1 MDKKTSNLQDLLKNH
16 SSTQS
21 QKTNNPTVTTPSKQI
36 SQQESKNI
44 SNSSRNELP
53 IKQTTPR
60 PKMEL
65 PGKIADSK
73 VHLQALKVPPNGVN
87 KDMLM
92 QKNLLANANGII
104 SRTDQEDANV
114 TNMRNNPSPFDR
126 HTQCMNQANLPY
138 ERIVE
143 KEMDIDVGESNMEDR
158 KQDSSISET
167 LSGSPWKMQN
177 VATREEEK
185 IIKDSLGEEEE
196 EEEEEDVKINGLPVS
211 NESTPGSSRDDP
223 RGRSNSENKDLT
235 VKDEAMNPEPP
246 TSQVQNT
253 NVHIHVFPQGK
264 QILGGPFQGPTLS
277 VTGPCSS
284 IPKPTA
290 LVKGTSKP
298 PKENN
303 GPSMPTPTKLKGD
316 ILHRAKLDPNTVA
329 MVSPMPSFSDLMS
342 ESSHSNSNST
352 GQSNSSD
359 SSVIYRPS
367 SESGSEIKTIP
378 NRKIDTTFEQMEKV
392 LSEGSTCGSGSGG
405 GGGGSLADDEA
416 EMTVKPMQ
424 PLLRGYTPGARAL
437 QTLPS
442 RTTARQYTIL
452 HSSSHHHV
460 SHDYA
465 DIDIASGYL
474 SDGEVLRGGM
484 SVGSRTLSDLCDGY
498 MSEGGASLYA
508 RRINPAYGHD
518 RERYVGGSR
527 RELSG
532 VKELVS
538 SRRVQKRPSA
548 NTVRSD
554 GAGGGC
560 IVGGAVGGGNLVG
573 GAGALLGACSGGS
586 DALAEL
592 TIEELASIPAGNHT
606 SANHTGHSTHHK
618 KVPGGGGV
626 IVGGGGSSATPQGAQ
641 QSNNLVYR
649 VVSSRHPGSGHHPHT
664 KKSDSS
670 QQTESSAFKHQQQ
683 QQGSNGSSNSSSNSQ
698 QWRKYIE
705 AGTARD
711 RERDKEGT
719 PTSPSPSRRS
729 QDKHRKQTMAEYA
742 NGEKA
747 QKVSSG
753 TSTGNSSNSSGSSNK
768 VRGVP
773 QSFGYVKRH
782 SAGTSPSPN
791 GVQNGSKDATTRT
804 AQVKVSG
811 GTQTCT
817 TELQANSSSSNQG
830 HHYKSYSLTG
840 PSASQLSQS
849 VRDRLMLG
857 SQSLPKPGSPEFTA
871 LFAAAH
877 YRERGAGGGPVNA
890 SFSPR
895 VLKPS
900 DGSLSDTCSNY
911 AAPDLPGYYT
921 PNSPYATSW
930 MRHSN
935 TYTPSGRSQGM
946 GLCEADSVESLGSHR
961 ASLTHAR
968 LLMHQRDSTG
978 SPAPPR
984 LNRSNSIRSTKS
996 EKMYPSMLARGSGTS
1011 SSVGEE
1017 AGIGM
1022 GIGVGVEPYYSV
1034 PVGSA
1039 GCTGQHWSQPTS
1051 PTPTHTS
1058 RQPPN
1063 LYQHVHKDDDIHGSS
1078 VSLVSTTS
1086 SLYSSAEEKQAHELR
1101 KLRRELLDA
1110 QEKVHSLTSQ
1120 LSTNVCSRQVHDG
1133 YATIRSRGRNRPRPI
1148 TDSEE
1153 NLIVDSGGGGGGD
1166 DGSGSYTLGSRI
1178 QISSRNFTDD
1188 DVHRTSLDQRWMNNG
1203 KTIVET
1209 YGTLRAPSR
1218 KYDTRSTNQ
1227 TNLKTFRQN
1236 LANQNGVR
1244 KEPRNVRRSR
1254 SCVIVDEKKC
1264 NFKNNNNDKVIDN
1277 VEDKIDRDRNEERT
1291 LRSFI
1296 PIDEKSSRRVIIRHS
1311 GLPRSKMVQSGTKK
1325 SVAGGIVREE
1335 RKNDSHLTRSEF
1347 ERAGGGGGG
1356 LVDKDIGA
1364 SEPIYALP
1372 NNGSSSRSR
1381 RDRRAV
1387 VVDGNYV
1394 QSGDLYRTTVKY
1406 IEDVNK
1412 NIAEIENNYKRSDKS
1427 NNSSYG
1433 MINKISKDETTL
1445 CLSDDFCGYL
1455 RNRGGMV
1462 PMPPISP
1469 NFGENFADNLDE
1481 SNEPIICNRRI
1492 EIAKSIRHLSAS
1504 GTRRKIPPS
1513 PSVRSSSLSS
1523 TSRHSTGSTTTSST
1537 KSTDSLHAID
1547 ESTNEKAYLLRE
1559 RDTGELVS
1567 ASISDGIESKDD
1579 STDDDRSFEI
1589 TQRTSCQNT
1598 LLLDANNL
1606 EKNRH
1611 EFNTLARTNL
1621 SNLYARCGDV
1631 LPMNL
1636 DNNKYGTLPYRR
1648 SKERIIGRSLHKS
1661 IEDVLDRTSREK
1673 IEPSFRAC
1681 SSSIDVSDGSSLT
1694 RDSIYPMD
1702 ATDVILKGQLE
1713 RSRLNLTIGD
1723 TFPTTIFGFN
1733 NRTRHD
1739 SFKSDTNNDE
1749 SGKYLHTLFATLPR
1763 RGNISRDQVSNDS
1776 PRRLSGNVTLLEPLY
1791 EHAVSDPV
1799 KPRSTDNVIPWWE
1812 LATRK
1817 YRHRSCPSLQAHVV
1831 SAFEQSLS
1839 NMTQRLQQLTATAEK
1854 KDSELQELRETI
1866 ERLRKQ
1872 SAEAGLNNGP
1882 GGSGNNGRRHTLG
1895 DSDSGNTGCTG
1906 GGGNSG
1912 HHQGA
1917 SMARQLSA
1925 DSVTSLNS
1933 LSSACSASSSHQK
1946 KKGWLRSSFSKAFS
1960 RSRKNRHGSVSDAE
1974 DCKDGA
1980 SGELSV
1986 PNSPR
1991 LPTASKH
1998 ENARNQ
2004 SGTRSNGQKSPEA
2017 ENPLTGSKSSSALYK
2032 KEDEDVDELKKQLRE
2047 KDLVLTDIRLEALS
2061 SAHQLES
2068 LKDTVIKMRN
2078 EMLNLKQ
2085 NNERLQRLVT
2095 SKSLTSSQSSLPSDP
2110 DRRFSM
2116 TEVASSVAA
2125 LSNGE
2130 SSSTADQLEDLNVP
2144 EHSVVPS
2151 ATSTTTAEPALD
2163 HDTDGKRINVAVY
2176 LGSEKNFNYNLISGN
2191 TSDSGIIGEPP
2202 HCVIANVCISNKT
2215 SWDALDSIVRRCF
2228 KEYVS
2233 RVDPVTN
2240 LGLGIDCVAAYHLG
2254 EASRCTTDSQ
2264 HPELLPCGYLIGH
2277 VKTIYLVLSG
2287 YSWLAIDTL
2296 IPRSIVQRLIS
2307 LLTEH
2312 RRVILCGPSG
2322 TGKSYLAGKL
2332 AHALV
2337 DADTDSK
2344 DAAAVATFIVDHKS
2358 SKELKQYLAHIAER
2372 CDSNAADELPRVIIL
2387 ENLQHA
2393 ASLGE
2398 LFSGLLGTRHSSC
2411 PAIIGTM
2418 SQATCST
2425 TNLQLHHNFRWVLC
2439 ANHMEPVKG
2448 FLGRYLRRK
2457 LLEHELRESGG
2468 TRNAE
2473 MAAVVEWLPRVW
2485 LHLNKFLETHSSS
2498 DVTIGPRLF
2507 LSCPMEVAGSQVWF
2521 TDLWNYSVIPYLV
2534 EAVREGLTLY
2544 GRRASGSGNGES
2556 TWEDPAQFITSSYP
2570 WISTH
2575 AVHGGSDA
2583 LLRLRP
2589 EDVGYDVVTSG
2600 HTSGVGASSVKSL
2613 GSTHSDTEGDPLL
2626 NMLMRLQ
2633 EAANY
2638 SSPHSND
2645 SDSVTSLDS
2654 SHTRHSEDL
2663 SSSTS
2668 SSRGVESAL

>member
-1 MDKKTSNLQDLLKNH
+1 MSLQAQAQAQRSTRYSPQGTIEIYTDWANYYLERGGCKRRVTDLQSDLCDGVLLADLVEAVTNQKVIEVNRKPRNAQQMVENVSLCLGALQALGADVGSVNPGELAAGSTLWPVLALLYALSRYKQRAKQLQDMPRLPSPYNKQSAVGGAGGGPGAGTTSIPLPATVAATRRCPPDKVRPAPTPTHQSQLGGLKHGNGGIGSASSSRSTSPSQQQSPQSGLSFIPQPRNQNSTNRQPAATTPSPRTSTVGKPSGVRTAQQSPYATTGAPTQQNKNSVLDKFKLFNNKEKNQDRGKASSGVSKRTSSSSGFSSARSEHSDSSTSLCDQSKLQVESPKSRALKSKLQSTKPAKQTSPKTVRKEQSKAQSKIARTKGAPDKLVGYNPPLEDVKPTSKIGGVGAKPAVDKKSSNLHDLLKQQP
-16 SSTQS
+16 SSQL
-21 QKTNNPTVTTPSKQI
+21 QKPNPSVLMPPKQIAAQDAKNFGSLKNDSSKQ
-36 SQQESKNI
+36 S
-44 SNSSRNELP
+44 
-53 IKQTTPR
+53 PR

-65 PGKIADSK
+65 PAKIPDTK
-73 VHLQALKVPPNGVN
+73 VHLQNMKVPPNGLN
-87 KDMLM
+87 KDVLA
-92 QKNLLANANGII
+92 QKVLLSNTNGMIKQTEHEEI
-104 SRTDQEDANV
+104 V
-114 TNMRNNPSPFDR
+114 ITNENSSTID
-126 HTQCMNQANLPY
+126 HTLSMNQANLCDQKSTVEKQKEIGENVLMNNQAAPVENSNPSKQQNTSLPVKARIPNEIHET
-138 ERIVE
+138 ERINGKQTPPVSPRNSPE
-143 KEMDIDVGESNMEDR
+143 APMDVKMASIQENPAAAATTHVNVPPHGQVSNALNFGAN
-158 KQDSSISET
+158 KQPPVLNSPLQGST
-167 LSGSPWKMQN
+167 LGASGSP
-177 VATREEEK
+177 
-185 IIKDSLGEEEE
+185 G
-196 EEEEEDVKINGLPVS
+196 
-211 NESTPGSSRDDP
+211 
-223 RGRSNSENKDLT
+223 
-235 VKDEAMNPEPP
+235 
-246 TSQVQNT
+246 
-253 NVHIHVFPQGK
+253 
-264 QILGGPFQGPTLS
+264 
-277 VTGPCSS
+277 SS

-303 GPSMPTPTKLKGD
+303 MPGAPTPTKLKAD
-316 ILHRAKLDPNTVA
+316 ALHRKLDPNTVA
-329 MVSPMPSFSDLMS
+329 MVSPMPSISDLMS

-392 LSEGSTCGSGSGG
+392 LSESSTCG
-405 GGGGSLADDEA
+405 GGSMGDDEA

-460 SHDYA
+460 GHDYA
-465 DIDIASGYL
+465 DIDVASGYL

-484 SVGSRTLSDLCDGY
+484 TVGSRTISDLCDGY

-508 RRINPAYGHD
+508 RRINPSYGHD
-518 RERYVGGSR
+518 HERYVGGSR

-532 VKELVS
+532 VKELVT

-548 NTVRSD
+548 NVVRSD
-554 GAGGGC
+554 GGCIGSSPGSGSVIAGG
-560 IVGGAVGGGNLVG
+560 
-573 GAGALLGACSGGS
+573 LLGGCSGGN

-592 TIEELASIPAGNHT
+592 TIEDLASIPAGNHT
-606 SANHTGHSTHHK
+606 SANHTGHSSHHK
-618 KVPGGGGV
+618 RVPGGGGV
-626 IVGGGGSSATPQGAQ
+626 IVGGGGNSATPQGAQ
-641 QSNNLVYR
+641 QGSNLVYR
-649 VVSSRHPGSGHHPHT
+649 VVSSRHPGHHPHV

-670 QQTESSAFKHQQQ
+670 QQTDNSAFKHQQQ
-683 QQGSNGSSNSSSNSQ
+683 PGLNSSTNSSSNSQ
-698 QWRKYIE
+698 QWKKYIE
-705 AGTARD
+705 AGAARD
-711 RERDKEGT
+711 RERDKEAA
-719 PTSPSPSRRS
+719 PPSPNPSRRS
-729 QDKHRKQTMAEYA
+729 QEKHRKQAMAEYA
-742 NGEKA
+742 NGEKP

-753 TSTGNSSNSSGSSNK
+753 TSTSGSSK

-791 GVQNGSKDATTRT
+791 GVQNGGKDSTRT
-804 AQVKVSG
+804 AQVSAVPRTKVKVSG

-817 TELQANSSSSNQG
+817 TELQANSSTSNQG

-871 LFAAAH
+871 LFASAH
-877 YRERGAGGGPVNA
+877 HRERGSGAGPTA
-890 SFSPR
+890 TSFSPR

-911 AAPDLPGYYT
+911 AAPDLQGYYT
-921 PNSPYATSW
+921 PNSPYTTSW

-968 LLMHQRDSTG
+968 LLIHQRDSTG

-984 LNRSNSIRSTKS
+984 LNRSNSISHLRDRTFPRSTKS
-996 EKMYPSMLARGSGTS
+996 EKMYPSMLARGSGAS

-1017 AGIGM
+1017 VGVGIGM
-1022 GIGVGVEPYYSV
+1022 GVGVEPYYSV
-1034 PVGSA
+1034 PVGST

-1078 VSLVSTTS
+1078 VSLVSTAS

-1101 KLRRELLDA
+1101 KLRRELVDA

-1120 LSTNVCSRQVHDG
+1120 LSTN
-1133 YATIRSRGRNRPRPI
+1133 
-1148 TDSEE
+1148 
-1153 NLIVDSGGGGGGD
+1153 
-1166 DGSGSYTLGSRI
+1166 
-1178 QISSRNFTDD
+1178 
-1188 DVHRTSLDQRWMNNG
+1188 
-1203 KTIVET
+1203 
-1209 YGTLRAPSR
+1209 
-1218 KYDTRSTNQ
+1218 
-1227 TNLKTFRQN
+1227 
-1236 LANQNGVR
+1236 
-1244 KEPRNVRRSR
+1244 
-1254 SCVIVDEKKC
+1254 
-1264 NFKNNNNDKVIDN
+1264 
-1277 VEDKIDRDRNEERT
+1277 
-1291 LRSFI
+1291 
-1296 PIDEKSSRRVIIRHS
+1296 
-1311 GLPRSKMVQSGTKK
+1311 
-1325 SVAGGIVREE
+1325 
-1335 RKNDSHLTRSEF
+1335 
-1347 ERAGGGGGG
+1347 
-1356 LVDKDIGA
+1356 
-1364 SEPIYALP
+1364 
-1372 NNGSSSRSR
+1372 
-1381 RDRRAV
+1381 
-1387 VVDGNYV
+1387 
-1394 QSGDLYRTTVKY
+1394 
-1406 IEDVNK
+1406 
-1412 NIAEIENNYKRSDKS
+1412 
-1427 NNSSYG
+1427 
-1433 MINKISKDETTL
+1433 
-1445 CLSDDFCGYL
+1445 
-1455 RNRGGMV
+1455 
-1462 PMPPISP
+1462 
-1469 NFGENFADNLDE
+1469 
-1481 SNEPIICNRRI
+1481 
-1492 EIAKSIRHLSAS
+1492 
-1504 GTRRKIPPS
+1504 
-1513 PSVRSSSLSS
+1513 
-1523 TSRHSTGSTTTSST
+1523 
-1537 KSTDSLHAID
+1537 
-1547 ESTNEKAYLLRE
+1547 
-1559 RDTGELVS
+1559 
-1567 ASISDGIESKDD
+1567 
-1579 STDDDRSFEI
+1579 
-1589 TQRTSCQNT
+1589 
-1598 LLLDANNL
+1598 
-1606 EKNRH
+1606 
-1611 EFNTLARTNL
+1611 
-1621 SNLYARCGDV
+1621 
-1631 LPMNL
+1631 
-1636 DNNKYGTLPYRR
+1636 
-1648 SKERIIGRSLHKS
+1648 
-1661 IEDVLDRTSREK
+1661 
-1673 IEPSFRAC
+1673 
-1681 SSSIDVSDGSSLT
+1681 
-1694 RDSIYPMD
+1694 
-1702 ATDVILKGQLE
+1702 
-1713 RSRLNLTIGD
+1713 
-1723 TFPTTIFGFN
+1723 
-1733 NRTRHD
+1733 
-1739 SFKSDTNNDE
+1739 
-1749 SGKYLHTLFATLPR
+1749 
-1763 RGNISRDQVSNDS
+1763 
-1776 PRRLSGNVTLLEPLY
+1776 
-1791 EHAVSDPV
+1791 
-1799 KPRSTDNVIPWWE
+1799 
-1812 LATRK
+1812 
-1817 YRHRSCPSLQAHVV
+1817 AHVV

-1882 GGSGNNGRRHTLG
+1882 PANNGRRHTLG
-1895 DSDSGNTGCTG
+1895 DSDSGTTGCTG
-1906 GGGNSG
+1906 NSN
-1912 HHQGA
+1912 HQGA

-1933 LSSACSASSSHQK
+1933 LSSACSASSHHK

-1974 DCKDGA
+1974 DCKESA
-1980 SGELSV
+1980 SGDLSA

-1991 LPTASKH
+1991 LPSASKH
-1998 ENARNQ
+1998 DSSRAQ
-2004 SGTRSNGQKSPEA
+2004 GTRSNGQKSPEV

-2032 KEDEDVDELKKQLRE
+2032 KEDEDVVELKKQLRE

-2116 TEVASSVAA
+2116 TEVASTVAA
-2125 LSNGE
+2125 LSNGDT
-2130 SSSTADQLEDLNVP
+2130 STTADQLEDLNVP
-2144 EHSVVPS
+2144 EHPVVPS
-2151 ATSTTTAEPALD
+2151 TTSTTGEPTLEQ
-2163 HDTDGKRINVAVY
+2163 DTDGKRINVAIY
-2176 LGSEKNFNYNLISGN
+2176 LGSEKNFNYNLVTGS
-2191 TSDSGIIGEPP
+2191 TSDGSIGEPP
-2202 HCVIANVCISNKT
+2202 HCIIASVCISNKT
-2215 SWDALDSIVRRCF
+2215 TWDSLDSTVRRCF

-2240 LGLGIDCVAAYHLG
+2240 LGLGVECVAAYHLG

-2287 YSWLAIDTL
+2287 YSWLAVDTL

-2337 DADTDSK
+2337 DADNDTK
-2344 DAAAVATFIVDHKS
+2344 DATAVATFNVDHKS
-2358 SKELKQYLAHIAER
+2358 SKELRQYLAHIAER

-2457 LLEHELRESGG
+2457 LLEHELRECGG

-2507 LSCPMEVAGSQVWF
+2507 LSCPMEVTGSQVWF
-2521 TDLWNYSVIPYLV
+2521 TDLWNYSVVPYLV

-2544 GRRASGSGNGES
+2544 GRRVSGNGNGDS
-2556 TWEDPAQFITSSYP
+2556 SWEDPAQFITSSYP

-2654 SHTRHSEDL
+2654 SHTRQSEDL

>member
-1 MDKKTSNLQDLLKNH
+1 MTLTTVGIDVMACIRAPRSVCGSTDDIKADSTRNVIQIYTDWANYYLERGGCKRRVTDLQSDLCDGVLLADLVEAVTNQKVIEVNRKPRNAQQMVENVSLCLGALQALGADVGSVNPGELAAGSTLWPVLALLYALSRYKQRAKQLQDMPRLPSPYNKQSAVGGAGGGPGAGTTSIPLPATVAATRRCPPDKVRPAPTPTHQSQLGGLKHGNGGIGSASSSRSTSPSQQQSPQSGLSFIPQPRNQNSTNRQPAATTPSPRTSTVGKPSGVRTAQQSPYATTGAPTQQNKNSVLDKFKLFNNKEKNQDRGKASSGVSKRTSSSSGFSSARSEHSDSSTSLCDQSKLQVESPKSRALKSKLQSTKPAKQTSPKTVRKEQSKAQSKIARTKGAPDKLVGYNPPLEDVKPTSKIGGVGAKPAVDKKSSNLHDLLKQQP
-16 SSTQS
+16 SSQL
-21 QKTNNPTVTTPSKQI
+21 QKPNPSVLMPPKQIAAQDAKNFGSLKNDSSKQ
-36 SQQESKNI
+36 S
-44 SNSSRNELP
+44 
-53 IKQTTPR
+53 PR

-65 PGKIADSK
+65 PAKIPDTK
-73 VHLQALKVPPNGVN
+73 VHLQNMKVPPNGLN
-87 KDMLM
+87 KDVLA
-92 QKNLLANANGII
+92 QKVLLSNTNGMIKQTEHEEI
-104 SRTDQEDANV
+104 V
-114 TNMRNNPSPFDR
+114 ITNENSSTID
-126 HTQCMNQANLPY
+126 HTLSMNQANLCDQKSTVEKQKEIGENVLMNNQAAPVENSNPSKQQNTSLPVKARIPNEIHET
-138 ERIVE
+138 ERINGKQTPPVSPRNSPE
-143 KEMDIDVGESNMEDR
+143 APMDVKMASIQENPAAAATTHVNVPPHGQVSNALNFGAN
-158 KQDSSISET
+158 KQPPVLNSPLQGST
-167 LSGSPWKMQN
+167 LGASGSP
-177 VATREEEK
+177 
-185 IIKDSLGEEEE
+185 G
-196 EEEEEDVKINGLPVS
+196 
-211 NESTPGSSRDDP
+211 
-223 RGRSNSENKDLT
+223 
-235 VKDEAMNPEPP
+235 
-246 TSQVQNT
+246 
-253 NVHIHVFPQGK
+253 
-264 QILGGPFQGPTLS
+264 
-277 VTGPCSS
+277 SS

-303 GPSMPTPTKLKGD
+303 MPGAPTPTKLKAD
-316 ILHRAKLDPNTVA
+316 ALHRKLDPNTVA
-329 MVSPMPSFSDLMS
+329 MVSPMPSISDLMS

-392 LSEGSTCGSGSGG
+392 LSESSTCG
-405 GGGGSLADDEA
+405 GGSMGDDEA

-460 SHDYA
+460 GHDYA
-465 DIDIASGYL
+465 DIDVASGYL

-484 SVGSRTLSDLCDGY
+484 TVGSRTISDLCDGY

-508 RRINPAYGHD
+508 RRINPSYGHD
-518 RERYVGGSR
+518 HERYVGGSR

-532 VKELVS
+532 VKELVT

-548 NTVRSD
+548 NVVRSD
-554 GAGGGC
+554 GGCIGSSPGSGSVIAGG
-560 IVGGAVGGGNLVG
+560 
-573 GAGALLGACSGGS
+573 LLGGCSGGN

-592 TIEELASIPAGNHT
+592 TIEDLASIPAGNHT
-606 SANHTGHSTHHK
+606 SANHTGHSSHHK
-618 KVPGGGGV
+618 RVPGGGGV
-626 IVGGGGSSATPQGAQ
+626 IVGGGGNSATPQGAQ
-641 QSNNLVYR
+641 QGSNLVYR
-649 VVSSRHPGSGHHPHT
+649 VVSSRHPGHHPHV

-670 QQTESSAFKHQQQ
+670 QQTDNSAFKHQQQ
-683 QQGSNGSSNSSSNSQ
+683 PGLNSSTNSSSNSQ
-698 QWRKYIE
+698 QWKKYIE
-705 AGTARD
+705 AGAARD
-711 RERDKEGT
+711 RERDKEAA
-719 PTSPSPSRRS
+719 PPSPNPSRRS
-729 QDKHRKQTMAEYA
+729 QEKHRKQAMAEYA
-742 NGEKA
+742 NGEKP

-753 TSTGNSSNSSGSSNK
+753 TSTSGSSK

-791 GVQNGSKDATTRT
+791 GVQNGGKDSTRT
-804 AQVKVSG
+804 AQVSAVPRTKVKVSG

-817 TELQANSSSSNQG
+817 TELQANSSTSNQG

-871 LFAAAH
+871 LFASAH
-877 YRERGAGGGPVNA
+877 HRERGSGAGPTA
-890 SFSPR
+890 TSFSPR

-911 AAPDLPGYYT
+911 AAPDLQGYYT
-921 PNSPYATSW
+921 PNSPYTTSW

-968 LLMHQRDSTG
+968 LLIHQRDSTG

-984 LNRSNSIRSTKS
+984 LNRSNSISHLRDRTFPRSTKS
-996 EKMYPSMLARGSGTS
+996 EKMYPSMLARGSGAS

-1017 AGIGM
+1017 VGVGIGM
-1022 GIGVGVEPYYSV
+1022 GVGVEPYYSV
-1034 PVGSA
+1034 PVGST

-1078 VSLVSTTS
+1078 VSLVSTAS

-1101 KLRRELLDA
+1101 KLRRELVDA

-1120 LSTNVCSRQVHDG
+1120 LSTN
-1133 YATIRSRGRNRPRPI
+1133 
-1148 TDSEE
+1148 
-1153 NLIVDSGGGGGGD
+1153 
-1166 DGSGSYTLGSRI
+1166 
-1178 QISSRNFTDD
+1178 
-1188 DVHRTSLDQRWMNNG
+1188 
-1203 KTIVET
+1203 
-1209 YGTLRAPSR
+1209 
-1218 KYDTRSTNQ
+1218 
-1227 TNLKTFRQN
+1227 
-1236 LANQNGVR
+1236 
-1244 KEPRNVRRSR
+1244 
-1254 SCVIVDEKKC
+1254 
-1264 NFKNNNNDKVIDN
+1264 
-1277 VEDKIDRDRNEERT
+1277 
-1291 LRSFI
+1291 
-1296 PIDEKSSRRVIIRHS
+1296 
-1311 GLPRSKMVQSGTKK
+1311 
-1325 SVAGGIVREE
+1325 
-1335 RKNDSHLTRSEF
+1335 
-1347 ERAGGGGGG
+1347 
-1356 LVDKDIGA
+1356 
-1364 SEPIYALP
+1364 
-1372 NNGSSSRSR
+1372 
-1381 RDRRAV
+1381 
-1387 VVDGNYV
+1387 
-1394 QSGDLYRTTVKY
+1394 
-1406 IEDVNK
+1406 
-1412 NIAEIENNYKRSDKS
+1412 
-1427 NNSSYG
+1427 
-1433 MINKISKDETTL
+1433 
-1445 CLSDDFCGYL
+1445 
-1455 RNRGGMV
+1455 
-1462 PMPPISP
+1462 
-1469 NFGENFADNLDE
+1469 
-1481 SNEPIICNRRI
+1481 
-1492 EIAKSIRHLSAS
+1492 
-1504 GTRRKIPPS
+1504 
-1513 PSVRSSSLSS
+1513 
-1523 TSRHSTGSTTTSST
+1523 
-1537 KSTDSLHAID
+1537 
-1547 ESTNEKAYLLRE
+1547 
-1559 RDTGELVS
+1559 
-1567 ASISDGIESKDD
+1567 
-1579 STDDDRSFEI
+1579 
-1589 TQRTSCQNT
+1589 
-1598 LLLDANNL
+1598 
-1606 EKNRH
+1606 
-1611 EFNTLARTNL
+1611 
-1621 SNLYARCGDV
+1621 
-1631 LPMNL
+1631 
-1636 DNNKYGTLPYRR
+1636 
-1648 SKERIIGRSLHKS
+1648 
-1661 IEDVLDRTSREK
+1661 
-1673 IEPSFRAC
+1673 
-1681 SSSIDVSDGSSLT
+1681 
-1694 RDSIYPMD
+1694 
-1702 ATDVILKGQLE
+1702 
-1713 RSRLNLTIGD
+1713 
-1723 TFPTTIFGFN
+1723 
-1733 NRTRHD
+1733 
-1739 SFKSDTNNDE
+1739 
-1749 SGKYLHTLFATLPR
+1749 
-1763 RGNISRDQVSNDS
+1763 
-1776 PRRLSGNVTLLEPLY
+1776 
-1791 EHAVSDPV
+1791 
-1799 KPRSTDNVIPWWE
+1799 
-1812 LATRK
+1812 
-1817 YRHRSCPSLQAHVV
+1817 AHVV

-1882 GGSGNNGRRHTLG
+1882 PANNGRRHTLG
-1895 DSDSGNTGCTG
+1895 DSDSGTTGCTG
-1906 GGGNSG
+1906 NSN
-1912 HHQGA
+1912 HQGA

-1933 LSSACSASSSHQK
+1933 LSSACSASSHHK

-1974 DCKDGA
+1974 DCKESA
-1980 SGELSV
+1980 SGDLSA

-1991 LPTASKH
+1991 LPSASKH
-1998 ENARNQ
+1998 DSSRAQ
-2004 SGTRSNGQKSPEA
+2004 GTRSNGQKSPEV

-2032 KEDEDVDELKKQLRE
+2032 KEDEDVVELKKQLRE

-2116 TEVASSVAA
+2116 TEVASTVAA
-2125 LSNGE
+2125 LSNGDT
-2130 SSSTADQLEDLNVP
+2130 STTADQLEDLNVP
-2144 EHSVVPS
+2144 EHPVVPS
-2151 ATSTTTAEPALD
+2151 TTSTTGEPTLEQ
-2163 HDTDGKRINVAVY
+2163 DTDGKRINVAIY
-2176 LGSEKNFNYNLISGN
+2176 LGSEKNFNYNLVTGS
-2191 TSDSGIIGEPP
+2191 TSDGSIGEPP
-2202 HCVIANVCISNKT
+2202 HCIIASVCISNKT
-2215 SWDALDSIVRRCF
+2215 TWDSLDSTVRRCF

-2240 LGLGIDCVAAYHLG
+2240 LGLGVECVAAYHLG

-2287 YSWLAIDTL
+2287 YSWLAVDTL

-2337 DADTDSK
+2337 DADNDTK
-2344 DAAAVATFIVDHKS
+2344 DATAVATFNVDHKS
-2358 SKELKQYLAHIAER
+2358 SKELRQYLAHIAER

-2457 LLEHELRESGG
+2457 LLEHELRECGG

-2507 LSCPMEVAGSQVWF
+2507 LSCPMEVTGSQVWF
-2521 TDLWNYSVIPYLV
+2521 TDLWNYSVVPYLV

-2544 GRRASGSGNGES
+2544 GRRVSGNGNGDS
-2556 TWEDPAQFITSSYP
+2556 SWEDPAQFITSSYP

-2654 SHTRHSEDL
+2654 SHTRQSEDL

>member
-1 MDKKTSNLQDLLKNH
+1 MSDASVPKSPVIFSRVNGNGAKPKSKICKLGSSKSSVIPAVTAGSKKLQKSGADSPTSHSSSSPAKSYSSSATSSTSPRRDPFAIEPSKRSPRRHPREDRQALQVHRRSPKGSPKRSPRRYVASFEDDRPRNEMGLGLRLAAASGDEPEMSFLEFESLYTIEKELTRSRQDVGRTEGKPTLGGWIGRRGLYTELPDPMYQQAAAAAAAPSQIPAEGFSFAPGWSLNVEHFYQWQHRGKTTRQIYTDWANYYLERGGCKRRVTDLQSDLCDGVLLADLVEAVTNQKVIDVNRKPKTAQQMVENVSLCVGALRALGADVGSVNPVELAAGSTLWPVLALLFALSRYKQRAKQLQDMPRLPSPYNKQSTVGGAGGGPGGGTSIPLPATVAATRRCPPDKVRPAPTPTHQSQLGLKHGNGGIGSASSSRSTSPSQQQPPQGGLSFIPQPRSQNSTNRQTATTTPSPRTSTVGKSGSTRSTTQSSPYASTGATTTQQNKNSVLDKFKLFNNKEKNQERGKASSGVSKRTSSSSGFSSARSEHSDSSTSLCDQSKVQVESPKSRALKSKLQSGKAAKQASPKTVRKEQSKIARTKGGGPEKLVCYNPPLEDVKSASKIGGVGTKLAASDKDKKSSNLQDLLK
-16 SSTQS
+16 Q
-21 QKTNNPTVTTPSKQI
+21 PTSGGQLHKPNQAASLPGKQI
-36 SQQESKNI
+36 SAQDAKNLG
-44 SNSSRNELP
+44 NLRNEST
-53 IKQTTPR
+53 QQQPR

-65 PGKIADSK
+65 PGKIADAK
-73 VHLQALKVPPNGVN
+73 MHLQNAKIPPNGLN
-87 KDMLM
+87 KDILA
-92 QKNLLANANGII
+92 QKGLLTSNANGMIKHP
-104 SRTDQEDANV
+104 DQEDDG
-114 TNMRNNPSPFDR
+114 MDR
-126 HTQCMNQANLPY
+126 TLSMNQANLSEDKPCMDKLKA
-138 ERIVE
+138 IV
-143 KEMDIDVGESNMEDR
+143 
-158 KQDSSISET
+158 
-167 LSGSPWKMQN
+167 
-177 VATREEEK
+177 
-185 IIKDSLGEEEE
+185 
-196 EEEEEDVKINGLPVS
+196 
-211 NESTPGSSRDDP
+211 DD
-223 RGRSNSENKDLT
+223 
-235 VKDEAMNPEPP
+235 AQP
-246 TSQVQNT
+246 TSKQPGGFDAGSKQHHPANAKLANDLEEMESVQEKRPTPATPLNSPEGTADGKVTIVAQEASSTANNDGNVPAQNQMT
-253 NVHIHVFPQGK
+253 NGPNFGPSSK
-264 QILGGPFQGPTLS
+264 QLPGGLVNAPPPLQSNALTASGIGP
-277 VTGPCSS
+277 GSS

-303 GPSMPTPTKLKGD
+303 MPGVPTPTKLKAD
-316 ILHRAKLDPNTVA
+316 VLHRKLDPSTVA
-329 MVSPMPSFSDLMS
+329 MVSPMPSISDLMS

-392 LSEGSTCGSGSGG
+392 LSESSSCA
-405 GGGGSLADDEA
+405 GGSMADDEA

-460 SHDYA
+460 GHDYA
-465 DIDIASGYL
+465 DIDVASGYL

-484 SVGSRTLSDLCDGY
+484 NVGSRTLSDLCDGY

-508 RRINPAYGHD
+508 RRINPSYGHD
-518 RERYVGGSR
+518 HERYVGGSR

-532 VKELVS
+532 VKELVT

-548 NTVRSD
+548 NVVRSD
-554 GAGGGC
+554 GGCIGGSPGSGGVIAGG
-560 IVGGAVGGGNLVG
+560 
-573 GAGALLGACSGGS
+573 LLGGCSGGN

-592 TIEELASIPAGNHT
+592 TIEDLASLPAGNHT
-606 SANHTGHSTHHK
+606 SANHTGHSSHHK
-618 KVPGGGGV
+618 RVPGGGGV
-626 IVGGGGSSATPQGAQ
+626 IVGGGSSSATPQGAQ
-641 QSNNLVYR
+641 QGSSLVYR
-649 VVSSRHPGSGHHPHT
+649 VVSSRHPGGHHPHV

-670 QQTESSAFKHQQQ
+670 QQTDNSAFKHQQQ
-683 QQGSNGSSNSSSNSQ
+683 QQQQQQVSNSSANSSSNSQ
-698 QWRKYIE
+698 QWKKYIE
-705 AGTARD
+705 AGAARD
-711 RERDKEGT
+711 RERDKDGA
-719 PTSPSPSRRS
+719 PPSPSPSRRS
-729 QDKHRKQTMAEYA
+729 QDKHRKQAMAEYA
-742 NGEKA
+742 NGEKP

-753 TSTGNSSNSSGSSNK
+753 TSTSGSNK

-791 GVQNGSKDATTRT
+791 GVQNGSKDTTRT
-804 AQVKVSG
+804 AQVSAVPRTKVKVSG

-817 TELQANSSSSNQG
+817 TELQANSSTSSQG

-871 LFAAAH
+871 LFASAH
-877 YRERGAGGGPVNA
+877 HRERGSGAGPTSA

-911 AAPDLPGYYT
+911 AAPDLQGYYT
-921 PNSPYATSW
+921 PNSPYTTSW

-996 EKMYPSMLARGSGTS
+996 EKMYPSMLARGSGAS

-1017 AGIGM
+1017 VGVGIGM
-1022 GIGVGVEPYYSV
+1022 GVGVEPYYSV
-1034 PVGSA
+1034 PVGST

-1078 VSLVSTTS
+1078 VSLVSTAS

-1120 LSTNVCSRQVHDG
+1120 LSTN
-1133 YATIRSRGRNRPRPI
+1133 
-1148 TDSEE
+1148 
-1153 NLIVDSGGGGGGD
+1153 
-1166 DGSGSYTLGSRI
+1166 
-1178 QISSRNFTDD
+1178 
-1188 DVHRTSLDQRWMNNG
+1188 
-1203 KTIVET
+1203 
-1209 YGTLRAPSR
+1209 
-1218 KYDTRSTNQ
+1218 
-1227 TNLKTFRQN
+1227 
-1236 LANQNGVR
+1236 
-1244 KEPRNVRRSR
+1244 
-1254 SCVIVDEKKC
+1254 
-1264 NFKNNNNDKVIDN
+1264 
-1277 VEDKIDRDRNEERT
+1277 
-1291 LRSFI
+1291 
-1296 PIDEKSSRRVIIRHS
+1296 
-1311 GLPRSKMVQSGTKK
+1311 
-1325 SVAGGIVREE
+1325 
-1335 RKNDSHLTRSEF
+1335 
-1347 ERAGGGGGG
+1347 
-1356 LVDKDIGA
+1356 
-1364 SEPIYALP
+1364 
-1372 NNGSSSRSR
+1372 
-1381 RDRRAV
+1381 
-1387 VVDGNYV
+1387 
-1394 QSGDLYRTTVKY
+1394 
-1406 IEDVNK
+1406 
-1412 NIAEIENNYKRSDKS
+1412 
-1427 NNSSYG
+1427 
-1433 MINKISKDETTL
+1433 
-1445 CLSDDFCGYL
+1445 
-1455 RNRGGMV
+1455 
-1462 PMPPISP
+1462 
-1469 NFGENFADNLDE
+1469 
-1481 SNEPIICNRRI
+1481 
-1492 EIAKSIRHLSAS
+1492 
-1504 GTRRKIPPS
+1504 
-1513 PSVRSSSLSS
+1513 
-1523 TSRHSTGSTTTSST
+1523 
-1537 KSTDSLHAID
+1537 
-1547 ESTNEKAYLLRE
+1547 
-1559 RDTGELVS
+1559 
-1567 ASISDGIESKDD
+1567 
-1579 STDDDRSFEI
+1579 
-1589 TQRTSCQNT
+1589 
-1598 LLLDANNL
+1598 
-1606 EKNRH
+1606 
-1611 EFNTLARTNL
+1611 
-1621 SNLYARCGDV
+1621 
-1631 LPMNL
+1631 
-1636 DNNKYGTLPYRR
+1636 
-1648 SKERIIGRSLHKS
+1648 
-1661 IEDVLDRTSREK
+1661 
-1673 IEPSFRAC
+1673 
-1681 SSSIDVSDGSSLT
+1681 
-1694 RDSIYPMD
+1694 
-1702 ATDVILKGQLE
+1702 
-1713 RSRLNLTIGD
+1713 
-1723 TFPTTIFGFN
+1723 
-1733 NRTRHD
+1733 
-1739 SFKSDTNNDE
+1739 
-1749 SGKYLHTLFATLPR
+1749 
-1763 RGNISRDQVSNDS
+1763 
-1776 PRRLSGNVTLLEPLY
+1776 
-1791 EHAVSDPV
+1791 
-1799 KPRSTDNVIPWWE
+1799 
-1812 LATRK
+1812 
-1817 YRHRSCPSLQAHVV
+1817 AHVV

-1882 GGSGNNGRRHTLG
+1882 SANNGRRHTLG
-1895 DSDSGNTGCTG
+1895 DSDSGTTSCTG
-1906 GGGNSG
+1906 NSN
-1912 HHQGA
+1912 HQGA

-1933 LSSACSASSSHQK
+1933 LSSACSASSHHK

-1974 DCKDGA
+1974 DCKESAGGD
-1980 SGELSV
+1980 LSA

-1991 LPTASKH
+1991 LPTAAKH
-1998 ENARNQ
+1998 ESARSQ
-2004 SGTRSNGQKSPEA
+2004 GTRSNGQKSPEV
-2017 ENPLTGSKSSSALYK
+2017 ENPLSGSKSSSALYK
-2032 KEDEDVDELKKQLRE
+2032 KEDEDVVELKKQLRE

-2116 TEVASSVAA
+2116 TEVASTVAA
-2125 LSNGE
+2125 LSNGDA
-2130 SSSTADQLEDLNVP
+2130 SSAADQLENLNVP
-2144 EHSVVPS
+2144 EHPVVPS
-2151 ATSTTTAEPALD
+2151 TTSATGEPTLEQ
-2163 HDTDGKRINVAVY
+2163 DTDGKRINVAIY
-2176 LGSEKNFNYNLISGN
+2176 LGSEKNFNYNLVTGS
-2191 TSDSGIIGEPP
+2191 TSDGNMGEPP
-2202 HCVIANVCISNKT
+2202 HCVIASVCISNKT
-2215 SWDALDSIVRRCF
+2215 TWDSLDSTVRRCF
-2228 KEYVS
+2228 KEYVT

-2240 LGLGIDCVAAYHLG
+2240 LGLGVECVAAYHLG

-2287 YSWLAIDTL
+2287 YSWLAVDTL

-2337 DADTDSK
+2337 DIDNDTK
-2344 DAAAVATFIVDHKS
+2344 DAAAVATFNVDHKS
-2358 SKELKQYLAHIAER
+2358 SKELRQYLAHIAER

-2457 LLEHELRESGG
+2457 LLEHELRECGG

-2498 DVTIGPRLF
+2498 DVTIDRLITNVPPPGPRLF
-2507 LSCPMEVAGSQVWF
+2507 LSCPMEVTGSQVWF

-2544 GRRASGSGNGES
+2544 GRRVSGNGNGDTS
-2556 TWEDPAQFITSSYP
+2556 WEDPAQFITSSYP

-2600 HTSGVGASSVKSL
+2600 HTSGVGGSSVKSL

>member
-1 MDKKTSNLQDLLKNH
+1 MGNSGSSGGASRKARSLPNSPEAHRLPSPYNKQSTVGGAGGGPGGGTSIPLPATVAATRRCPPDKVRPAPTPTHQSQLGLKHGNGGIGSASSSRSTSPSQQQPPQGGLSFIPQPRSQNSTNRQTATTTPSPRTSTVGKSGSTRSTTQSSPYASTGATTTQQNKNSVLDKFKLFNNKEKNQERGKASSGVSKRTSSSSGFSSARSEHSDSSTSLCDQSKVQVESPKSRALKSKLQSGKAAKQASPKTVRKEQSKIARTKGGGPEKLVCYNPPLEDVKSASKIGGVGTKLAASDKDKKSSNLQDLLK
-16 SSTQS
+16 Q
-21 QKTNNPTVTTPSKQI
+21 PTSGGQLHKPNQAASLPGKQI
-36 SQQESKNI
+36 SAQDAKNLG
-44 SNSSRNELP
+44 NLRNEST
-53 IKQTTPR
+53 QQQPR

-65 PGKIADSK
+65 PGKIADAK
-73 VHLQALKVPPNGVN
+73 MHLQNAKIPPNGLN
-87 KDMLM
+87 KDILAQKGLM
-92 QKNLLANANGII
+92 MSNANGMIKHP
-104 SRTDQEDANV
+104 DQEDDG
-114 TNMRNNPSPFDR
+114 MDR
-126 HTQCMNQANLPY
+126 TLSMNQANLSEDKPCMDKLKA
-138 ERIVE
+138 IV
-143 KEMDIDVGESNMEDR
+143 
-158 KQDSSISET
+158 
-167 LSGSPWKMQN
+167 
-177 VATREEEK
+177 
-185 IIKDSLGEEEE
+185 
-196 EEEEEDVKINGLPVS
+196 
-211 NESTPGSSRDDP
+211 DD
-223 RGRSNSENKDLT
+223 
-235 VKDEAMNPEPP
+235 AQP
-246 TSQVQNT
+246 TSKQPGGFDAGSKQHHPANAKLANDLEEMESVQEKRPTPATPLNSPEGTADGKATIVAQEASSTANNDGNVPAQNQMT
-253 NVHIHVFPQGK
+253 NGPNFGPSSK
-264 QILGGPFQGPTLS
+264 QLPGGLVNAPPPLQSNALTASGIGP
-277 VTGPCSS
+277 GSS

-303 GPSMPTPTKLKGD
+303 MPGVPTPTKLKAD
-316 ILHRAKLDPNTVA
+316 VLHRKLDPSTVA
-329 MVSPMPSFSDLMS
+329 MVSPMPSISDLMS

-392 LSEGSTCGSGSGG
+392 LSESSSCA
-405 GGGGSLADDEA
+405 GGSMADDEA

-460 SHDYA
+460 GHDYA
-465 DIDIASGYL
+465 DIDVASGYL

-484 SVGSRTLSDLCDGY
+484 NVGSRTLSDLCDGY

-508 RRINPAYGHD
+508 RRINPSYGHD
-518 RERYVGGSR
+518 HERYVGGSR

-532 VKELVS
+532 VKELVT

-548 NTVRSD
+548 NVVRSD
-554 GAGGGC
+554 GGCIGGSPGSGGVIAGG
-560 IVGGAVGGGNLVG
+560 
-573 GAGALLGACSGGS
+573 LLGGCSGGN

-592 TIEELASIPAGNHT
+592 TIEDLASLPAGNHT
-606 SANHTGHSTHHK
+606 SANHTGHSSHHK
-618 KVPGGGGV
+618 RVPGGGGV
-626 IVGGGGSSATPQGAQ
+626 IVGGGSSSATPQGAQ
-641 QSNNLVYR
+641 QGSSLVYR
-649 VVSSRHPGSGHHPHT
+649 VVSSRHPGGHHPHV

-670 QQTESSAFKHQQQ
+670 QQTDNSAFKHQQQ
-683 QQGSNGSSNSSSNSQ
+683 QQQQQQVSNSSGNSSSNSQ
-698 QWRKYIE
+698 QWKKYIE
-705 AGTARD
+705 AGAARD
-711 RERDKEGT
+711 RERDKDGA
-719 PTSPSPSRRS
+719 PPSPSPSRRS
-729 QDKHRKQTMAEYA
+729 QDKHRKQAMAEYA
-742 NGEKA
+742 NGEKP

-753 TSTGNSSNSSGSSNK
+753 TSTSGSNK

-791 GVQNGSKDATTRT
+791 GVQNGSKDTTRT
-804 AQVKVSG
+804 AQVSAVPRTKVKVSG

-817 TELQANSSSSNQG
+817 TELQANSSTSSQG

-871 LFAAAH
+871 LFASAH
-877 YRERGAGGGPVNA
+877 HRERGSGAGPTSA

-911 AAPDLPGYYT
+911 AAPDLQGYYT
-921 PNSPYATSW
+921 PNSPYTTSW

-984 LNRSNSIRSTKS
+984 LNRSNSISHLRDRTFPRSTKS
-996 EKMYPSMLARGSGTS
+996 EKMYPSMLARGSGAS

-1017 AGIGM
+1017 VGVGIGM
-1022 GIGVGVEPYYSV
+1022 GVGVEPYYSV
-1034 PVGSA
+1034 PVGST

-1078 VSLVSTTS
+1078 VSLVSTAS

-1120 LSTNVCSRQVHDG
+1120 LSTN
-1133 YATIRSRGRNRPRPI
+1133 
-1148 TDSEE
+1148 
-1153 NLIVDSGGGGGGD
+1153 
-1166 DGSGSYTLGSRI
+1166 
-1178 QISSRNFTDD
+1178 
-1188 DVHRTSLDQRWMNNG
+1188 
-1203 KTIVET
+1203 
-1209 YGTLRAPSR
+1209 
-1218 KYDTRSTNQ
+1218 
-1227 TNLKTFRQN
+1227 
-1236 LANQNGVR
+1236 
-1244 KEPRNVRRSR
+1244 
-1254 SCVIVDEKKC
+1254 
-1264 NFKNNNNDKVIDN
+1264 
-1277 VEDKIDRDRNEERT
+1277 
-1291 LRSFI
+1291 
-1296 PIDEKSSRRVIIRHS
+1296 
-1311 GLPRSKMVQSGTKK
+1311 
-1325 SVAGGIVREE
+1325 
-1335 RKNDSHLTRSEF
+1335 
-1347 ERAGGGGGG
+1347 
-1356 LVDKDIGA
+1356 
-1364 SEPIYALP
+1364 
-1372 NNGSSSRSR
+1372 
-1381 RDRRAV
+1381 
-1387 VVDGNYV
+1387 
-1394 QSGDLYRTTVKY
+1394 
-1406 IEDVNK
+1406 
-1412 NIAEIENNYKRSDKS
+1412 
-1427 NNSSYG
+1427 
-1433 MINKISKDETTL
+1433 
-1445 CLSDDFCGYL
+1445 
-1455 RNRGGMV
+1455 
-1462 PMPPISP
+1462 
-1469 NFGENFADNLDE
+1469 
-1481 SNEPIICNRRI
+1481 
-1492 EIAKSIRHLSAS
+1492 
-1504 GTRRKIPPS
+1504 
-1513 PSVRSSSLSS
+1513 
-1523 TSRHSTGSTTTSST
+1523 
-1537 KSTDSLHAID
+1537 
-1547 ESTNEKAYLLRE
+1547 
-1559 RDTGELVS
+1559 
-1567 ASISDGIESKDD
+1567 
-1579 STDDDRSFEI
+1579 
-1589 TQRTSCQNT
+1589 
-1598 LLLDANNL
+1598 
-1606 EKNRH
+1606 
-1611 EFNTLARTNL
+1611 
-1621 SNLYARCGDV
+1621 
-1631 LPMNL
+1631 
-1636 DNNKYGTLPYRR
+1636 
-1648 SKERIIGRSLHKS
+1648 
-1661 IEDVLDRTSREK
+1661 
-1673 IEPSFRAC
+1673 
-1681 SSSIDVSDGSSLT
+1681 
-1694 RDSIYPMD
+1694 
-1702 ATDVILKGQLE
+1702 
-1713 RSRLNLTIGD
+1713 
-1723 TFPTTIFGFN
+1723 
-1733 NRTRHD
+1733 
-1739 SFKSDTNNDE
+1739 
-1749 SGKYLHTLFATLPR
+1749 
-1763 RGNISRDQVSNDS
+1763 
-1776 PRRLSGNVTLLEPLY
+1776 
-1791 EHAVSDPV
+1791 
-1799 KPRSTDNVIPWWE
+1799 
-1812 LATRK
+1812 
-1817 YRHRSCPSLQAHVV
+1817 AHVV

-1882 GGSGNNGRRHTLG
+1882 SANNGRRHTLG
-1895 DSDSGNTGCTG
+1895 DSDSGTTSCTG
-1906 GGGNSG
+1906 NSN
-1912 HHQGA
+1912 HQGA

-1933 LSSACSASSSHQK
+1933 LSSACSASSHHK

-1974 DCKDGA
+1974 DCKESAGGD
-1980 SGELSV
+1980 LSA

-1991 LPTASKH
+1991 LPTAAKH
-1998 ENARNQ
+1998 ESARSQ
-2004 SGTRSNGQKSPEA
+2004 GTRSNGQKSPEV
-2017 ENPLTGSKSSSALYK
+2017 ENPLSGSKSSSALYK
-2032 KEDEDVDELKKQLRE
+2032 KEDEDVVELKKQLRE

-2116 TEVASSVAA
+2116 TEVASTVAA
-2125 LSNGE
+2125 LSNGDA
-2130 SSSTADQLEDLNVP
+2130 SSAADQLENLNVP
-2144 EHSVVPS
+2144 EHPVVPS
-2151 ATSTTTAEPALD
+2151 TTSATGEPTLEQ
-2163 HDTDGKRINVAVY
+2163 DTDGKRINVAIY
-2176 LGSEKNFNYNLISGN
+2176 LGSEKNFNYNLVTGS
-2191 TSDSGIIGEPP
+2191 TSDGNMGEPP
-2202 HCVIANVCISNKT
+2202 HCVIASVCISNKT
-2215 SWDALDSIVRRCF
+2215 TWDSLDSTVRRCF
-2228 KEYVS
+2228 KEYVT

-2240 LGLGIDCVAAYHLG
+2240 LGLGVECVAAYHLG

-2287 YSWLAIDTL
+2287 YSWLAVDTL

-2337 DADTDSK
+2337 DIDNDTK
-2344 DAAAVATFIVDHKS
+2344 DAAAVATFNVDHKS
-2358 SKELKQYLAHIAER
+2358 SKELRQYLAHIAER

-2457 LLEHELRESGG
+2457 LLEHELRECGG

-2498 DVTIGPRLF
+2498 DVTIDRLITNVPPPGPRLF
-2507 LSCPMEVAGSQVWF
+2507 LSCPMEVTGSQVWF

-2544 GRRASGSGNGES
+2544 GRRVSGNGNGDTS
-2556 TWEDPAQFITSSYP
+2556 WEDPAQFITSSYP

-2600 HTSGVGASSVKSL
+2600 HTSGVGGSSVKSL

>member
-1 MDKKTSNLQDLLKNH
+1 MACIRAPRSVCGSTDDIKADSTRNVIQIYTDWANYYLERGGCKRRVTDLQSDLCDGVLLADLVEAVTNQKVIDVNRKPRNAQQMVENVSLCVGALRALGADVGSVNPGELAAGSTLWPVLALLFALSRYKQRAKQLQDMPRLPSPYNKQSAVGGAGGGPGAGTTSIPLPATVAATRRCPPDKVRPAPTPTHQSQLGGLKHGNGGIGSASSSRSTSPSQQQSPQSGLSFIPQPRNQNSTNRQPAATTPSPRTSTVGKPSGVRTAQQSPYATTGAPTQQNKNSVLDKFKLFNNKEKNQDRGKASSGVSKRTSSSSGFSSARSEHSDSSTSLCDQSKLQVESPKSRALKSKLQSTKPAKQASPKTVRKEQSKAQSKIARTKGAPDKLVGYNPPLEDVKPTSKIGGVGAKPAVDKKSSNLHDLLKQQP
-16 SSTQS
+16 SSQL
-21 QKTNNPTVTTPSKQI
+21 QKPNPSVLMPPKQIAPQDAKNFGSLKNESSKQ
-36 SQQESKNI
+36 S
-44 SNSSRNELP
+44 
-53 IKQTTPR
+53 PR

-65 PGKIADSK
+65 PAKIPDTK
-73 VHLQALKVPPNGVN
+73 VHLQNMKVPPNGLN
-87 KDMLM
+87 KDVLA
-92 QKNLLANANGII
+92 QKVLLSNTNGMIKQTEHEEI
-104 SRTDQEDANV
+104 V
-114 TNMRNNPSPFDR
+114 ITNENSSTID
-126 HTQCMNQANLPY
+126 HTLSMNQANLCDQKSTVEKQKEIGENVLTNNQAAPVENSNPSKQQNTSLPVKARIPNEVHET
-138 ERIVE
+138 ERINGKQTPPVSPRNSPE
-143 KEMDIDVGESNMEDR
+143 TPMDVKMASIQENPAAAATTHVNVPPHGQVSNALNFGAN
-158 KQDSSISET
+158 KQPPVLNSPLQGST
-167 LSGSPWKMQN
+167 LGASGSP
-177 VATREEEK
+177 
-185 IIKDSLGEEEE
+185 G
-196 EEEEEDVKINGLPVS
+196 
-211 NESTPGSSRDDP
+211 
-223 RGRSNSENKDLT
+223 
-235 VKDEAMNPEPP
+235 
-246 TSQVQNT
+246 
-253 NVHIHVFPQGK
+253 
-264 QILGGPFQGPTLS
+264 
-277 VTGPCSS
+277 SS

-303 GPSMPTPTKLKGD
+303 MPGAPTPTKLKAD
-316 ILHRAKLDPNTVA
+316 ALHRKLDPNTVA
-329 MVSPMPSFSDLMS
+329 MVSPMPSISDLMS

-392 LSEGSTCGSGSGG
+392 LSESSTCG
-405 GGGGSLADDEA
+405 GGSMGDDEA

-460 SHDYA
+460 GHDYA
-465 DIDIASGYL
+465 DIDVASGYL

-484 SVGSRTLSDLCDGY
+484 TVGSRTISDLCDGY

-508 RRINPAYGHD
+508 RRINPSYGHD
-518 RERYVGGSR
+518 HERYVGGSR

-532 VKELVS
+532 VKELVT

-548 NTVRSD
+548 NVVRSD
-554 GAGGGC
+554 GGCIGSSPGSGSVIAGG
-560 IVGGAVGGGNLVG
+560 
-573 GAGALLGACSGGS
+573 LLGGCSGGN

-592 TIEELASIPAGNHT
+592 TIEDLASIPAGNHT
-606 SANHTGHSTHHK
+606 SANHTGHSSHHK
-618 KVPGGGGV
+618 RVPGGGGV
-626 IVGGGGSSATPQGAQ
+626 IVGGGGNSATPQGAQ
-641 QSNNLVYR
+641 QGSNLVYR
-649 VVSSRHPGSGHHPHT
+649 VVSSRHPGHHPHV

-670 QQTESSAFKHQQQ
+670 QQTDNSAFKHQQQ
-683 QQGSNGSSNSSSNSQ
+683 PGLNSSTNSSSNSQ
-698 QWRKYIE
+698 QWKKYIE
-705 AGTARD
+705 AGAARD
-711 RERDKEGT
+711 RERDKEAA
-719 PTSPSPSRRS
+719 PPSPNPSRRS
-729 QDKHRKQTMAEYA
+729 QEKHRKQAMAEYA
-742 NGEKA
+742 NGEKP

-753 TSTGNSSNSSGSSNK
+753 TSTSGSSK

-791 GVQNGSKDATTRT
+791 GVQNGGKDSTRT
-804 AQVKVSG
+804 AQVSAVPRTKVKVSG

-817 TELQANSSSSNQG
+817 TELQANSSTSNQG

-871 LFAAAH
+871 LFASAH
-877 YRERGAGGGPVNA
+877 HRERGSGAGPTA
-890 SFSPR
+890 TSFSPR

-911 AAPDLPGYYT
+911 AAPDLQGYYT
-921 PNSPYATSW
+921 PNSPYTTSW

-968 LLMHQRDSTG
+968 LLIHQRDSTG

-984 LNRSNSIRSTKS
+984 LNRSNSISHLRDRTFPRSTKS
-996 EKMYPSMLARGSGTS
+996 EKMYPSMLARGSGAS

-1017 AGIGM
+1017 VGVGIGM
-1022 GIGVGVEPYYSV
+1022 GVGVEPYYSV
-1034 PVGSA
+1034 PVGST

-1078 VSLVSTTS
+1078 VSLVSTAS

-1101 KLRRELLDA
+1101 KLRRELVDA

-1120 LSTNVCSRQVHDG
+1120 LSTN
-1133 YATIRSRGRNRPRPI
+1133 
-1148 TDSEE
+1148 
-1153 NLIVDSGGGGGGD
+1153 
-1166 DGSGSYTLGSRI
+1166 
-1178 QISSRNFTDD
+1178 
-1188 DVHRTSLDQRWMNNG
+1188 
-1203 KTIVET
+1203 
-1209 YGTLRAPSR
+1209 
-1218 KYDTRSTNQ
+1218 
-1227 TNLKTFRQN
+1227 
-1236 LANQNGVR
+1236 
-1244 KEPRNVRRSR
+1244 
-1254 SCVIVDEKKC
+1254 
-1264 NFKNNNNDKVIDN
+1264 
-1277 VEDKIDRDRNEERT
+1277 
-1291 LRSFI
+1291 
-1296 PIDEKSSRRVIIRHS
+1296 
-1311 GLPRSKMVQSGTKK
+1311 
-1325 SVAGGIVREE
+1325 
-1335 RKNDSHLTRSEF
+1335 
-1347 ERAGGGGGG
+1347 
-1356 LVDKDIGA
+1356 
-1364 SEPIYALP
+1364 
-1372 NNGSSSRSR
+1372 
-1381 RDRRAV
+1381 
-1387 VVDGNYV
+1387 
-1394 QSGDLYRTTVKY
+1394 
-1406 IEDVNK
+1406 
-1412 NIAEIENNYKRSDKS
+1412 
-1427 NNSSYG
+1427 
-1433 MINKISKDETTL
+1433 
-1445 CLSDDFCGYL
+1445 
-1455 RNRGGMV
+1455 
-1462 PMPPISP
+1462 
-1469 NFGENFADNLDE
+1469 
-1481 SNEPIICNRRI
+1481 
-1492 EIAKSIRHLSAS
+1492 
-1504 GTRRKIPPS
+1504 
-1513 PSVRSSSLSS
+1513 
-1523 TSRHSTGSTTTSST
+1523 
-1537 KSTDSLHAID
+1537 
-1547 ESTNEKAYLLRE
+1547 
-1559 RDTGELVS
+1559 
-1567 ASISDGIESKDD
+1567 
-1579 STDDDRSFEI
+1579 
-1589 TQRTSCQNT
+1589 
-1598 LLLDANNL
+1598 
-1606 EKNRH
+1606 
-1611 EFNTLARTNL
+1611 
-1621 SNLYARCGDV
+1621 
-1631 LPMNL
+1631 
-1636 DNNKYGTLPYRR
+1636 
-1648 SKERIIGRSLHKS
+1648 
-1661 IEDVLDRTSREK
+1661 
-1673 IEPSFRAC
+1673 
-1681 SSSIDVSDGSSLT
+1681 
-1694 RDSIYPMD
+1694 
-1702 ATDVILKGQLE
+1702 
-1713 RSRLNLTIGD
+1713 
-1723 TFPTTIFGFN
+1723 
-1733 NRTRHD
+1733 
-1739 SFKSDTNNDE
+1739 
-1749 SGKYLHTLFATLPR
+1749 
-1763 RGNISRDQVSNDS
+1763 
-1776 PRRLSGNVTLLEPLY
+1776 
-1791 EHAVSDPV
+1791 
-1799 KPRSTDNVIPWWE
+1799 
-1812 LATRK
+1812 
-1817 YRHRSCPSLQAHVV
+1817 AHVV

-1882 GGSGNNGRRHTLG
+1882 PANNGRRHTLG
-1895 DSDSGNTGCTG
+1895 DSDSGTTGCTG
-1906 GGGNSG
+1906 NSN
-1912 HHQGA
+1912 HQGA

-1933 LSSACSASSSHQK
+1933 LSSACSASSHHK

-1974 DCKDGA
+1974 DCKESA
-1980 SGELSV
+1980 SGDLSA

-1991 LPTASKH
+1991 LPSASKH
-1998 ENARNQ
+1998 DSSRAQ
-2004 SGTRSNGQKSPEA
+2004 GTRSNGQKSPEV

-2032 KEDEDVDELKKQLRE
+2032 KEDEDVVELKKQLRE

-2116 TEVASSVAA
+2116 TEVASTVAA
-2125 LSNGE
+2125 LSNGDT
-2130 SSSTADQLEDLNVP
+2130 STTADQLEDLNVP
-2144 EHSVVPS
+2144 EHPVVPS
-2151 ATSTTTAEPALD
+2151 TTSTTGEPTLEQ
-2163 HDTDGKRINVAVY
+2163 DTDGKRINVAIY
-2176 LGSEKNFNYNLISGN
+2176 LGSEKNFNYNLVTGS
-2191 TSDSGIIGEPP
+2191 TSDGSIGEPP
-2202 HCVIANVCISNKT
+2202 HCIIASVCISNKT
-2215 SWDALDSIVRRCF
+2215 TWDSLDSTVRRCF

-2240 LGLGIDCVAAYHLG
+2240 LGLGVECVAAYHLG

-2287 YSWLAIDTL
+2287 YSWLAVDTL

-2337 DADTDSK
+2337 DADNDTK
-2344 DAAAVATFIVDHKS
+2344 DATAVATFNVDHKS
-2358 SKELKQYLAHIAER
+2358 SKELRQYLAHIAER

-2457 LLEHELRESGG
+2457 LLEHELRECGG

-2507 LSCPMEVAGSQVWF
+2507 LSCPMEVTGSQVWF
-2521 TDLWNYSVIPYLV
+2521 TDLWNYSVVPYLV

-2544 GRRASGSGNGES
+2544 GRRVSGNGNGDS
-2556 TWEDPAQFITSSYP
+2556 SWEDPAQFITSSYP

-2654 SHTRHSEDL
+2654 SHTRQSEDL

>member
-1 MDKKTSNLQDLLKNH
+1 MACIRAPRSVCGSTDDIKADSTRNVIQIYTDWANYYLERGGCKRRVTDLQSDLCDGVLLADLVEAVTNQKVIDVNRKPRNAQQMVENVSLCVGALRALGADVGSVNPGELAAGSTLWPVLALLFALSRYKQRAKQLQDMPRLPSPYNKQSAVGGAGGGPGAGTTSIPLPATVAATRRCPPDKVRPAPTPTHQSQLGGLKHGNGGIGSASSSRSTSPSQQQSPQGGLSFIPQPRNQNSTNRQPAATTPSPRTSTVGKPSGVRTAQQSPYATTGAPTQQNKNSVLDKFKLFNNKEKNQDRGKASSGVSKRTSSSSGFSSARSEHSDSSTSLCDQSKLQVESPKSRALKSKLQSTKPAKQASPKTVRKEQSKAQSKIARTKGAPDKLVGYNPPLEDVKPTSKIGGVGAKPAVDKKSSNLHDLLKQQP
-16 SSTQS
+16 SSQL
-21 QKTNNPTVTTPSKQI
+21 QKPNPSVLMPPKQIAPQDAKNFGSLKNDSSKQ
-36 SQQESKNI
+36 S
-44 SNSSRNELP
+44 
-53 IKQTTPR
+53 PR

-65 PGKIADSK
+65 PAKIPDTK
-73 VHLQALKVPPNGVN
+73 VHLQNMKVPPNGLN
-87 KDMLM
+87 KDVLA
-92 QKNLLANANGII
+92 QKVLLSNTNGMIKQTEHEEI
-104 SRTDQEDANV
+104 V
-114 TNMRNNPSPFDR
+114 ITNENSSTID
-126 HTQCMNQANLPY
+126 HTLSMNQANLCDQKSTVEKQKEIGENVLTNNQAAPVENSNPSKQQNTSLPVKARIPNEVHET
-138 ERIVE
+138 ERINGKQTPPVSPRNSPE
-143 KEMDIDVGESNMEDR
+143 TPMDVKMASIQENPAAAATTHVNVPPHGQVSNALNFGAN
-158 KQDSSISET
+158 KQPPVLNSPLQGST
-167 LSGSPWKMQN
+167 LGASGSP
-177 VATREEEK
+177 
-185 IIKDSLGEEEE
+185 G
-196 EEEEEDVKINGLPVS
+196 
-211 NESTPGSSRDDP
+211 
-223 RGRSNSENKDLT
+223 
-235 VKDEAMNPEPP
+235 
-246 TSQVQNT
+246 
-253 NVHIHVFPQGK
+253 
-264 QILGGPFQGPTLS
+264 
-277 VTGPCSS
+277 SS

-303 GPSMPTPTKLKGD
+303 MPGAPTPTKLKAD
-316 ILHRAKLDPNTVA
+316 ALHRKLDPNTVA
-329 MVSPMPSFSDLMS
+329 MVSPMPSISDLMS

-392 LSEGSTCGSGSGG
+392 LSESSTCG
-405 GGGGSLADDEA
+405 GGSMGDDEA

-460 SHDYA
+460 GHDYA
-465 DIDIASGYL
+465 DIDVASGYL

-484 SVGSRTLSDLCDGY
+484 TVGSRTISDLCDGY

-508 RRINPAYGHD
+508 RRINPSYGHD
-518 RERYVGGSR
+518 HERYVGGSR

-532 VKELVS
+532 VKELVT

-548 NTVRSD
+548 NVVRSD
-554 GAGGGC
+554 GGCIGSSPGSGSVIAGG
-560 IVGGAVGGGNLVG
+560 
-573 GAGALLGACSGGS
+573 LLGGCSGGN

-592 TIEELASIPAGNHT
+592 TIEDLASIPAGNHT
-606 SANHTGHSTHHK
+606 SANHTGHSSHHK
-618 KVPGGGGV
+618 RVPGGGGV
-626 IVGGGGSSATPQGAQ
+626 IVGGGGNSATPQGAQ
-641 QSNNLVYR
+641 QGSNLVYR
-649 VVSSRHPGSGHHPHT
+649 VVSSRHPGHHPHV

-670 QQTESSAFKHQQQ
+670 QQTDNSAFKHQQQ
-683 QQGSNGSSNSSSNSQ
+683 PGLNSSTNSSSNSQ
-698 QWRKYIE
+698 QWKKYIE
-705 AGTARD
+705 AGAARD
-711 RERDKEGT
+711 RERDKEAA
-719 PTSPSPSRRS
+719 PPSPNPSRRS
-729 QDKHRKQTMAEYA
+729 QEKHRKQAMAEYA
-742 NGEKA
+742 NGEKP

-753 TSTGNSSNSSGSSNK
+753 TSTSSSSK

-791 GVQNGSKDATTRT
+791 GVQNGGKDSTRT
-804 AQVKVSG
+804 AQVSAVPRTKVKVSG

-817 TELQANSSSSNQG
+817 TELQANSSTSNQG

-871 LFAAAH
+871 LFASAH
-877 YRERGAGGGPVNA
+877 HRERGSGAGPTA
-890 SFSPR
+890 TSFSPR

-911 AAPDLPGYYT
+911 AAPDLQGYYT
-921 PNSPYATSW
+921 PNSPYTTSW

-968 LLMHQRDSTG
+968 LLIHQRDSTG

-984 LNRSNSIRSTKS
+984 LNRSNSISHLRDRTFPRSTKS
-996 EKMYPSMLARGSGTS
+996 EKMYPSMLARGSGAS

-1017 AGIGM
+1017 VGVGIGM
-1022 GIGVGVEPYYSV
+1022 GVGVEPYYSV
-1034 PVGSA
+1034 PVGST

-1078 VSLVSTTS
+1078 VSLVSTAS

-1101 KLRRELLDA
+1101 KLRRELVDA

-1120 LSTNVCSRQVHDG
+1120 LSTN
-1133 YATIRSRGRNRPRPI
+1133 
-1148 TDSEE
+1148 
-1153 NLIVDSGGGGGGD
+1153 
-1166 DGSGSYTLGSRI
+1166 
-1178 QISSRNFTDD
+1178 
-1188 DVHRTSLDQRWMNNG
+1188 
-1203 KTIVET
+1203 
-1209 YGTLRAPSR
+1209 
-1218 KYDTRSTNQ
+1218 
-1227 TNLKTFRQN
+1227 
-1236 LANQNGVR
+1236 
-1244 KEPRNVRRSR
+1244 
-1254 SCVIVDEKKC
+1254 
-1264 NFKNNNNDKVIDN
+1264 
-1277 VEDKIDRDRNEERT
+1277 
-1291 LRSFI
+1291 
-1296 PIDEKSSRRVIIRHS
+1296 
-1311 GLPRSKMVQSGTKK
+1311 
-1325 SVAGGIVREE
+1325 
-1335 RKNDSHLTRSEF
+1335 
-1347 ERAGGGGGG
+1347 
-1356 LVDKDIGA
+1356 
-1364 SEPIYALP
+1364 
-1372 NNGSSSRSR
+1372 
-1381 RDRRAV
+1381 
-1387 VVDGNYV
+1387 
-1394 QSGDLYRTTVKY
+1394 
-1406 IEDVNK
+1406 
-1412 NIAEIENNYKRSDKS
+1412 
-1427 NNSSYG
+1427 
-1433 MINKISKDETTL
+1433 
-1445 CLSDDFCGYL
+1445 
-1455 RNRGGMV
+1455 
-1462 PMPPISP
+1462 
-1469 NFGENFADNLDE
+1469 
-1481 SNEPIICNRRI
+1481 
-1492 EIAKSIRHLSAS
+1492 
-1504 GTRRKIPPS
+1504 
-1513 PSVRSSSLSS
+1513 
-1523 TSRHSTGSTTTSST
+1523 
-1537 KSTDSLHAID
+1537 
-1547 ESTNEKAYLLRE
+1547 
-1559 RDTGELVS
+1559 
-1567 ASISDGIESKDD
+1567 
-1579 STDDDRSFEI
+1579 
-1589 TQRTSCQNT
+1589 
-1598 LLLDANNL
+1598 
-1606 EKNRH
+1606 
-1611 EFNTLARTNL
+1611 
-1621 SNLYARCGDV
+1621 
-1631 LPMNL
+1631 
-1636 DNNKYGTLPYRR
+1636 
-1648 SKERIIGRSLHKS
+1648 
-1661 IEDVLDRTSREK
+1661 
-1673 IEPSFRAC
+1673 
-1681 SSSIDVSDGSSLT
+1681 
-1694 RDSIYPMD
+1694 
-1702 ATDVILKGQLE
+1702 
-1713 RSRLNLTIGD
+1713 
-1723 TFPTTIFGFN
+1723 
-1733 NRTRHD
+1733 
-1739 SFKSDTNNDE
+1739 
-1749 SGKYLHTLFATLPR
+1749 
-1763 RGNISRDQVSNDS
+1763 
-1776 PRRLSGNVTLLEPLY
+1776 
-1791 EHAVSDPV
+1791 
-1799 KPRSTDNVIPWWE
+1799 
-1812 LATRK
+1812 
-1817 YRHRSCPSLQAHVV
+1817 AHVV

-1882 GGSGNNGRRHTLG
+1882 PANNGRRHTLG
-1895 DSDSGNTGCTG
+1895 DSDSGTTGCTG
-1906 GGGNSG
+1906 NSN
-1912 HHQGA
+1912 HQGA

-1933 LSSACSASSSHQK
+1933 LSSACSASSHHK

-1974 DCKDGA
+1974 DCKESA
-1980 SGELSV
+1980 SGDLSA

-1991 LPTASKH
+1991 LPSASKH
-1998 ENARNQ
+1998 DSSRAQ
-2004 SGTRSNGQKSPEA
+2004 GTRSNGQKSPEV

-2032 KEDEDVDELKKQLRE
+2032 KEDEDVVELKKQLRE

-2116 TEVASSVAA
+2116 TEVASTVAA
-2125 LSNGE
+2125 LSNGDT
-2130 SSSTADQLEDLNVP
+2130 STTADQLEDLNVP
-2144 EHSVVPS
+2144 EHPVVPS
-2151 ATSTTTAEPALD
+2151 TTSTTGEPTLEQ
-2163 HDTDGKRINVAVY
+2163 DTDGKRINVAIY
-2176 LGSEKNFNYNLISGN
+2176 LGSEKNFNYNLVTGS
-2191 TSDSGIIGEPP
+2191 TSDGSIGEPP
-2202 HCVIANVCISNKT
+2202 HCIIASVCISNKT
-2215 SWDALDSIVRRCF
+2215 TWDSLDSTVRRCF

-2240 LGLGIDCVAAYHLG
+2240 LGLGVECVAAYHLG

-2287 YSWLAIDTL
+2287 YSWLAVDTL

-2337 DADTDSK
+2337 DADNDTK
-2344 DAAAVATFIVDHKS
+2344 DATAVATFNVDHKS
-2358 SKELKQYLAHIAER
+2358 SKELRQYLAHIAER

-2457 LLEHELRESGG
+2457 LLEHELRECGG

-2507 LSCPMEVAGSQVWF
+2507 LSCPMEVTGSQVWF
-2521 TDLWNYSVIPYLV
+2521 TDLWNYSVVPYLV

-2544 GRRASGSGNGES
+2544 GRRVSGNGNGDS
-2556 TWEDPAQFITSSYP
+2556 SWEDPAQFITSSYP

-2654 SHTRHSEDL
+2654 SHTRQSEDL

>member
-1 MDKKTSNLQDLLKNH
+1 MTLTAARLDVMACIRAPRSVCESSDDVKADSTRNVVQIYTDWANYYLERGGCKRRVTDLQSDLCDGVLLADLVEAVTNQKVIDVNRKPKTAQQMVENVSLCVGALRALGADVGSVNPVELAAGSTLWPVLALLFALSRYKQRAKQLQDMPRLPSPYNKQSTVGGAGGGPGGGTSIPLPATVAATRRCPPDKVRPAPTPTHQSQLGLKHGNGGIGSASSSRSTSPSQQQPPQGGLSFIPQPRSQNSTNRQTATTTPSPRTSTVGKSGSTRSTTQSSPYASTGATTTQQNKNSVLDKFKLFNNKEKNQERGKASSGVSKRTSSSSGFSSARSEHSDSSTSLCDQSKVQVESPKSRALKSKLQSGKAAKQASPKTVRKEQSKIARTKGGGPEKLVCYNPPLEDVKSASKIGGVGTKLAASDKDKKSSNLQDLLK
-16 SSTQS
+16 Q
-21 QKTNNPTVTTPSKQI
+21 PTSGGQLHKPNQAASLPGKQI
-36 SQQESKNI
+36 SAQDAKNLG
-44 SNSSRNELP
+44 NLRNEST
-53 IKQTTPR
+53 QQQPR

-65 PGKIADSK
+65 PGKIADAK
-73 VHLQALKVPPNGVN
+73 MHLQNAKIPPNGLN
-87 KDMLM
+87 KDILA
-92 QKNLLANANGII
+92 QKGLLTSNANGMIKHP
-104 SRTDQEDANV
+104 DQEDDG
-114 TNMRNNPSPFDR
+114 MDR
-126 HTQCMNQANLPY
+126 TLSMNQANLSEDKPCMDKLKA
-138 ERIVE
+138 IV
-143 KEMDIDVGESNMEDR
+143 
-158 KQDSSISET
+158 
-167 LSGSPWKMQN
+167 
-177 VATREEEK
+177 
-185 IIKDSLGEEEE
+185 
-196 EEEEEDVKINGLPVS
+196 
-211 NESTPGSSRDDP
+211 DD
-223 RGRSNSENKDLT
+223 
-235 VKDEAMNPEPP
+235 AQP
-246 TSQVQNT
+246 TSKQPGGFDAGSKQHHPANAKLANDLEEMESVQEKRPTPATPLNSPEGTADGKVTIVAQEASSTANNDGNVPAQNQMT
-253 NVHIHVFPQGK
+253 NGPNFGPSSK
-264 QILGGPFQGPTLS
+264 QLPGGLVNAPPPLQSNALTASGIGP
-277 VTGPCSS
+277 GSS

-303 GPSMPTPTKLKGD
+303 MPGVPTPTKLKAD
-316 ILHRAKLDPNTVA
+316 VLHRKLDPSTVA
-329 MVSPMPSFSDLMS
+329 MVSPMPSISDLMS

-392 LSEGSTCGSGSGG
+392 LSESSSCA
-405 GGGGSLADDEA
+405 GGSMADDEA

-460 SHDYA
+460 GHDYA
-465 DIDIASGYL
+465 DIDVASGYL

-484 SVGSRTLSDLCDGY
+484 NVGSRTLSDLCDGY

-508 RRINPAYGHD
+508 RRINPSYGHD
-518 RERYVGGSR
+518 HERYVGGSR

-532 VKELVS
+532 VKELVT

-548 NTVRSD
+548 NVVRSD
-554 GAGGGC
+554 GGCIGGSPGSGGVIAGG
-560 IVGGAVGGGNLVG
+560 
-573 GAGALLGACSGGS
+573 LLGGCSGGN

-592 TIEELASIPAGNHT
+592 TIEDLASLPAGNHT
-606 SANHTGHSTHHK
+606 SANHTGHSSHHK
-618 KVPGGGGV
+618 RVPGGGGV
-626 IVGGGGSSATPQGAQ
+626 IVGGGSSSATPQGAQ
-641 QSNNLVYR
+641 QGSSLVYR
-649 VVSSRHPGSGHHPHT
+649 VVSSRHPGGHHPHV

-670 QQTESSAFKHQQQ
+670 QQTDNSAFKHQQQ
-683 QQGSNGSSNSSSNSQ
+683 QQQQQQVSNSSANSSSNSQ
-698 QWRKYIE
+698 QWKKYIE
-705 AGTARD
+705 AGAARD
-711 RERDKEGT
+711 RERDKDGA
-719 PTSPSPSRRS
+719 PPSPSPSRRS
-729 QDKHRKQTMAEYA
+729 QDKHRKQAMAEYA
-742 NGEKA
+742 NGEKP

-753 TSTGNSSNSSGSSNK
+753 TSTSGSNK

-791 GVQNGSKDATTRT
+791 GVQNGSKDTTRT
-804 AQVKVSG
+804 AQVSAVPRTKVKVSG

-817 TELQANSSSSNQG
+817 TELQANSSTSSQG

-871 LFAAAH
+871 LFASAH
-877 YRERGAGGGPVNA
+877 HRERGSGAGPTSA

-911 AAPDLPGYYT
+911 AAPDLQGYYT
-921 PNSPYATSW
+921 PNSPYTTSW

-984 LNRSNSIRSTKS
+984 LNRSNSISHLRDRTFPRSTKS
-996 EKMYPSMLARGSGTS
+996 EKMYPSMLARGSGAS

-1017 AGIGM
+1017 VGVGIGM
-1022 GIGVGVEPYYSV
+1022 GVGVEPYYSV
-1034 PVGSA
+1034 PVGST

-1078 VSLVSTTS
+1078 VSLVSTAS

-1120 LSTNVCSRQVHDG
+1120 LSTN
-1133 YATIRSRGRNRPRPI
+1133 
-1148 TDSEE
+1148 
-1153 NLIVDSGGGGGGD
+1153 
-1166 DGSGSYTLGSRI
+1166 
-1178 QISSRNFTDD
+1178 
-1188 DVHRTSLDQRWMNNG
+1188 
-1203 KTIVET
+1203 
-1209 YGTLRAPSR
+1209 
-1218 KYDTRSTNQ
+1218 
-1227 TNLKTFRQN
+1227 
-1236 LANQNGVR
+1236 
-1244 KEPRNVRRSR
+1244 
-1254 SCVIVDEKKC
+1254 
-1264 NFKNNNNDKVIDN
+1264 
-1277 VEDKIDRDRNEERT
+1277 
-1291 LRSFI
+1291 
-1296 PIDEKSSRRVIIRHS
+1296 
-1311 GLPRSKMVQSGTKK
+1311 
-1325 SVAGGIVREE
+1325 
-1335 RKNDSHLTRSEF
+1335 
-1347 ERAGGGGGG
+1347 
-1356 LVDKDIGA
+1356 
-1364 SEPIYALP
+1364 
-1372 NNGSSSRSR
+1372 
-1381 RDRRAV
+1381 
-1387 VVDGNYV
+1387 
-1394 QSGDLYRTTVKY
+1394 
-1406 IEDVNK
+1406 
-1412 NIAEIENNYKRSDKS
+1412 
-1427 NNSSYG
+1427 
-1433 MINKISKDETTL
+1433 
-1445 CLSDDFCGYL
+1445 
-1455 RNRGGMV
+1455 
-1462 PMPPISP
+1462 
-1469 NFGENFADNLDE
+1469 
-1481 SNEPIICNRRI
+1481 
-1492 EIAKSIRHLSAS
+1492 
-1504 GTRRKIPPS
+1504 
-1513 PSVRSSSLSS
+1513 
-1523 TSRHSTGSTTTSST
+1523 
-1537 KSTDSLHAID
+1537 
-1547 ESTNEKAYLLRE
+1547 
-1559 RDTGELVS
+1559 
-1567 ASISDGIESKDD
+1567 
-1579 STDDDRSFEI
+1579 
-1589 TQRTSCQNT
+1589 
-1598 LLLDANNL
+1598 
-1606 EKNRH
+1606 
-1611 EFNTLARTNL
+1611 
-1621 SNLYARCGDV
+1621 
-1631 LPMNL
+1631 
-1636 DNNKYGTLPYRR
+1636 
-1648 SKERIIGRSLHKS
+1648 
-1661 IEDVLDRTSREK
+1661 
-1673 IEPSFRAC
+1673 
-1681 SSSIDVSDGSSLT
+1681 
-1694 RDSIYPMD
+1694 
-1702 ATDVILKGQLE
+1702 
-1713 RSRLNLTIGD
+1713 
-1723 TFPTTIFGFN
+1723 
-1733 NRTRHD
+1733 
-1739 SFKSDTNNDE
+1739 
-1749 SGKYLHTLFATLPR
+1749 
-1763 RGNISRDQVSNDS
+1763 
-1776 PRRLSGNVTLLEPLY
+1776 
-1791 EHAVSDPV
+1791 
-1799 KPRSTDNVIPWWE
+1799 
-1812 LATRK
+1812 
-1817 YRHRSCPSLQAHVV
+1817 AHVV

-1882 GGSGNNGRRHTLG
+1882 SANNGRRHTLG
-1895 DSDSGNTGCTG
+1895 DSDSGTTSCTG
-1906 GGGNSG
+1906 NSN
-1912 HHQGA
+1912 HQGA

-1933 LSSACSASSSHQK
+1933 LSSACSASSHHK

-1974 DCKDGA
+1974 DCKESAGGD
-1980 SGELSV
+1980 LSA

-1991 LPTASKH
+1991 LPTAAKH
-1998 ENARNQ
+1998 ESARSQ
-2004 SGTRSNGQKSPEA
+2004 GTRSNGQKSPEV
-2017 ENPLTGSKSSSALYK
+2017 ENPLSGSKSSSALYK
-2032 KEDEDVDELKKQLRE
+2032 KEDEDVVELKKQLRE

-2116 TEVASSVAA
+2116 TEVASTVAA
-2125 LSNGE
+2125 LSNGDA
-2130 SSSTADQLEDLNVP
+2130 SSAADQLENLNVP
-2144 EHSVVPS
+2144 EHPVVPS
-2151 ATSTTTAEPALD
+2151 TTSATGEPTLEQ
-2163 HDTDGKRINVAVY
+2163 DTDGKRINVAIY
-2176 LGSEKNFNYNLISGN
+2176 LGSEKNFNYNLVTGS
-2191 TSDSGIIGEPP
+2191 TSDGNMGEPP
-2202 HCVIANVCISNKT
+2202 HCVIASVCISNKT
-2215 SWDALDSIVRRCF
+2215 TWDSLDSTVRRCF
-2228 KEYVS
+2228 KEYVT

-2240 LGLGIDCVAAYHLG
+2240 LGLGVECVAAYHLG

-2287 YSWLAIDTL
+2287 YSWLAVDTL

-2337 DADTDSK
+2337 DIDNDTK
-2344 DAAAVATFIVDHKS
+2344 DAAAVATFNVDHKS
-2358 SKELKQYLAHIAER
+2358 SKELRQYLAHIAER

-2457 LLEHELRESGG
+2457 LLEHELRECGG

-2498 DVTIGPRLF
+2498 DVTIDRLITNVPPPGPRLF
-2507 LSCPMEVAGSQVWF
+2507 LSCPMEVTGSQVWF

-2544 GRRASGSGNGES
+2544 GRRVSGNGNGDTS
-2556 TWEDPAQFITSSYP
+2556 WEDPAQFITSSYP

-2600 HTSGVGASSVKSL
+2600 HTSGVGGSSVKSL